1 MRVLVPA
8 TLAMLAHAVATGSLD
23 AVAGAAYAVTPA
35 AREMHA
41 DGDTEELELLAAEV
55 AAAAS
60 LRLLAAAPPTTVP
73 ARRVVLSVDVPDEQ
87 VAIPAPGAG
96 GDDEPELVHLVG
108 PVPMKALASAHVDA
122 ASTAPTVAAA
132 LPVAAE
138 PALELGALPEG
149 PAWSA
154 RDDVEASP
162 LLWYDRTEIDALVQ
176 EAHTT

>member
-1 MRVLVPA
+1 VRVLVPA

-23 AVAGAAYAVTPA
+23 AAAGAAYAVTPA

-73 ARRVVLSVDVPDEQ
+73 ARRVVVSVDVPDEQ

-96 GDDEPELVHLVG
+96 GEPELVHLVG

-132 LPVAAE
+132 LPVATE

>member
-35 AREMHA
+35 AREMHT

-122 ASTAPTVAAA
+122 ASTASTVAAA
-132 LPVAAE
+132 LPVATE